1 MFQNAKFTYRD
12 RKTTASFDG
21 PALESTPEDGAEV
34 WHERIKVS
42 FTHNKSKKAYEA
54 HVSWCKA
61 AERDGYGM
69 EQVAI
74 FTDAYVLLATAPAAR
89 FSENKFEA
97 FCAEVQGMC
106 EIIASD
112 TLVVGAAADLLRKA
126 NSFALVKN

>member
-1 MFQNAKFTYRD
+1 MFQHAKITYRD
-12 RKTTASFDG
+12 RRTTAAFDG
-21 PALESTPEDGAEV
+21 PVLESTPEDLEV

-42 FTHNKSKKAYEA
+42 FTHNKTMKAYEA

-61 AERDGYGM
+61 AERNGYGM

-74 FTDAYVLLATAPAAR
+74 FTDAHALLATTPAAR

-97 FCAEVQGMC
+97 FCTEVQVLC
-106 EIIASD
+106 NRIVSD
-112 TLVVGAAADLLRKA
+112 ELVMGTAADLLRKA